1 MLKDANKKKDNRNVA
16 SLRSYYKDL
25 VLAVHKTFNAGY
37 FLRTQ
42 TSTNFIITFL
52 LITNMLEQKLGAIFR
67 LHRVWKITKSAV

>member
-52 LITNMLEQKLGAIFR
+52 LKWILLITTMLEQKLGAIFR
-67 LHRVWKITKSAV
+67 LHRV